1 MRQPAAKHGDQI
13 VPSIPHTHFMV
24 VPGSPSPVPIPHP
37 CVWEISENLS
47 SNVNIEGQPA
57 AIAGS
62 GGNNSGAKAHKPLP
76 PGTAFATPPPTM
88 DRSKITSG
96 SGTVRING
104 KSAARSGDVCTTC
117 NEPVNALSGIVV
129 ATSTVWIGG

>member
-1 MRQPAAKHGDQI
+1 
-13 VPSIPHTHFMV
+13 
-24 VPGSPSPVPIPHP
+24 
-37 CVWEISENLS
+37 
-47 SNVNIEGQPA
+47 
-57 AIAGS
+57 
-62 GGNNSGAKAHKPLP
+62 
-76 PGTAFATPPPTM
+76 M